1 MVLDFK
7 TLNNKINM
15 MIIKTKERNTHTH
28 IFAIS
33 ESDCYTNALPG
44 KLVIKGK

>member
-1 MVLDFK
+1 MMVLDFK

-28 IFAIS
+28 TF
-33 ESDCYTNALPG
+33 LPSV
-44 KLVIKGK
+44 KVIVIPMLYQENW